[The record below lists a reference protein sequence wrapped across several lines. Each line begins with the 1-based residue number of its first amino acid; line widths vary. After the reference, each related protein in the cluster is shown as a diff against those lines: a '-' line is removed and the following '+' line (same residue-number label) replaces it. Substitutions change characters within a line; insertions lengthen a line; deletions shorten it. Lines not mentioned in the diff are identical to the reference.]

1 MNQTNRTNLMNRMRK
16 HHLFWPLA
24 VLGALLLFNL
34 IYSPDFFSV
43 KMRGGH
49 LYGNVIDILNF
60 GAPLILVAIGM
71 TLVIATKGIDLSVG
85 SIVAIAGAMACL
97 TISKGG
103 DQNSL
108 GLVLIAVGLALALS
122 VVLGLWNGLLVSGAG
137 IQPIIA
143 TLILM
148 VAGRGIA
155 QLITDG
161 QIITLSSPKYE
172 FIGAGSLATLPFSIF
187 VVVAVFAIAALVTRK
202 TALGMFIESVGC
214 NPEASRLA
222 GIRSKYIVIAVYMFC
237 GLCAGI
243 AGLLLSSNI
252 SSADGNNAGLW
263 YELDAILAVVIGG
276 TSLNGGRFY
285 LTGTLV
291 GALIIQTLST
301 TIYTVGIPP
310 EVTLVVKAFVV
321 LAVCLIQ
328 SEAFRKALAYRWKT
342 RRYPGEKEV
351 ARHV

>member
-1 MNQTNRTNLMNRMRK
+1 MNRMMK
-16 HHLFWPLA
+16 HYLFWPLC

-34 IYSPDFFSV
+34 LYSPDFFSIV
-43 KMRGGH
+43 LRDGH
-49 LYGNVIDILNF
+49 LYGSLIDILNF

-85 SIVAIAGAMACL
+85 SIVAISGAIACL
-97 TISKGG
+97 SISKGS
-103 DQNSL
+103 DQSSL
-108 GLVLIAVGLALALS
+108 GLVMTAILSSLALS
-122 VVLGLWNGLLVSGAG
+122 LVLGLWNGFLVAGAG

-155 QLITDG
+155 QLVTSG
-161 QIITLSSPKYE
+161 QIITVDSSTYE
-172 FIGAGSLATLPFSIF
+172 YIGAGSLATLPFSIF
-187 VVVAVFAIAALVTRK
+187 IVAAMLIVALLLTRK
-202 TALGMFIESVGC
+202 TALGLFIESVGS
-214 NPEASRLA
+214 NPTASRLA
-222 GIRSKYIVIAVYMFC
+222 GIRSNMVIISVYIFC

-243 AGLLLSSNI
+243 AGLLLSSNV

-285 LTGTLV
+285 LMGTVV
-291 GALIIQTLST
+291 GALIIQTLTT
-301 TIYTVGIPP
+301 TIYMIGVPP
-310 EVTLVVKAFVV
+310 EITLVVKSVVV

-328 SEAFRKALAYRWKT
+328 SETFRSTIMTRWKT
-342 RRYPGEKEV
+342 RNYPGEKEV
-351 ARHV
+351 VRHVP

>member
-1 MNQTNRTNLMNRMRK
+1 MK
-16 HHLFWPLA
+16 HYLFWPLC

-34 IYSPDFFSV
+34 LYSPDFFSIV
-43 KMRGGH
+43 LRDGH
-49 LYGNVIDILNF
+49 LYGSLIDILNF

-85 SIVAIAGAMACL
+85 SIVAISGAIACL
-97 TISKGG
+97 SISKGS
-103 DQNSL
+103 DQSSL
-108 GLVLIAVGLALALS
+108 GLVMTAILSSLALS
-122 VVLGLWNGLLVSGAG
+122 LVLGLWNGFLVAGAG

-155 QLITDG
+155 QLVTSG
-161 QIITLSSPKYE
+161 QIITVDSSTYE
-172 FIGAGSLATLPFSIF
+172 YIGAGSLATLPFSIF
-187 VVVAVFAIAALVTRK
+187 IVAAMLIVALLLTRK
-202 TALGMFIESVGC
+202 TALGLFIESVGS
-214 NPEASRLA
+214 NPTASRLA
-222 GIRSKYIVIAVYMFC
+222 GIRSNMVIISVYIFC

-243 AGLLLSSNI
+243 AGLLLSSNV

-285 LTGTLV
+285 LMGTVV
-291 GALIIQTLST
+291 GALIIQTLTT
-301 TIYTVGIPP
+301 TIYMIGVPP
-310 EVTLVVKAFVV
+310 EITLVVKSVVV

-328 SEAFRKALAYRWKT
+328 SETFRSTIMTRWKT
-342 RRYPGEKEV
+342 RNYPGEKEV
-351 ARHV
+351 VRHVP